1 MGSFLKLRPIISY
14 AISRYS
20 TVSTKLSISETCVK
34 QLKEL
39 QKSKDCEKYLRVIVE
54 GGGCSGF
61 QYKFNLDNTL
71 NKDDM

>member
-20 TVSTKLSISETCVK
+20 TASTKLSISDTCVK